1 MTEQEL
7 SDKKSFAL
15 FHELVSSTLK
25 GLEVHAE
32 EEMDKDEIEDLW
44 DEEDLNSKVT
54 RLVKNDIES
63 NDEYE
68 EEEMDRFSLNYYKT
82 LMEKEEV
89 NEEEDDLDDPEI
101 MIQIALDSSILAMK
115 SELVKALTSR
125 KQSVLPLALQIFNK
139 VQD

>member
-7 SDKKSFAL
+7 SDKKSFTL

>member
-1 MTEQEL
+1 
-7 SDKKSFAL
+7 
-15 FHELVSSTLK
+15 
-25 GLEVHAE
+25 
-32 EEMDKDEIEDLW
+32 MDKDDIEDLW
-44 DEEDLNSKVT
+44 DEEDLNSKVN

-68 EEEMDRFSLNYYKT
+68 DEEMDRFSLNYYRT
-82 LMEKEEV
+82 LMEKEEI